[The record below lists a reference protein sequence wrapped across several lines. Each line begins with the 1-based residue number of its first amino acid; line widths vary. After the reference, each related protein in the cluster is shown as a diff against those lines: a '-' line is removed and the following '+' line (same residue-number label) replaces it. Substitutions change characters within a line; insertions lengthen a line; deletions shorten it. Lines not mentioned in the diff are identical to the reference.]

1 MIKRYD
7 LQSEVEYIALGHD
20 GKILKDP
27 ATGKGVV
34 RMSDSTYSNMEAES
48 KKEAILKYE
57 AMVKKNYGS
66 RFVSIK
72 TKVTAVRD

>member
-7 LQSEVEYIALGHD
+7 LESVVKYYAIGFD
-20 GKILKDP
+20 GLIK
-27 ATGKGVV
+27 KGVV
-34 RMSDSTYSNMEAES
+34 ETNH
-48 KKEAILKYE
+48 YE
-57 AMVKKNYGS
+57 ATARAASSSKQAIADYEAQVKKNYGS